1 VGGLAGET
9 VKYDLSV
16 TIAIALLLLYGLNLL
31 FSLHTH
37 RSLFTRETPGGPEKE
52 TEGAPSWTVRTSLL
66 YLVGASA
73 LIAWMSELLVGSV
86 EQAAQSLG
94 MSKLFVGIIIVASV
108 GNAAEHSTAILMA
121 MKNRMDLSLG
131 IALGSSIQIAIFVAP
146 LLVLLSYAI
155 ASEPMDLIFTLG
167 EILTVVLTT
176 FIVSHVLGDGQST
189 WFKGAQLLAVY
200 SIIAFAFYFLP
211 V

>member
-1 VGGLAGET
+1 VIIATIALLVPAAFQNLVGGLAGET

-16 TIAIALLLLYGLNLL
+16 TIAIVLLLLYGLNLL

-94 MSKLFVGIIIVASV
+94 VQTIRWYYHRCDRRQRGRAQHGDSN
-108 GNAAEHSTAILMA
+108 GNEEQDGL
-121 MKNRMDLSLG
+121 
-131 IALGSSIQIAIFVAP
+131 
-146 LLVLLSYAI
+146 
-155 ASEPMDLIFTLG
+155 EPR
-167 EILTVVLTT
+167 
-176 FIVSHVLGDGQST
+176 HR
-189 WFKGAQLLAVY
+189 AR
-200 SIIAFAFYFLP
+200 
-211 V
+211 